1 MNHLKYIVIFLIIL
15 SIALAYSFV
24 YSAKYNVEK
33 PNDLNKEKQVIQIIE
48 NPLKNIKSF
57 TITAVGDCTI
67 GWDTKFGKGNRFDT
81 VIEKNNKDYGYF
93 FKLVKSIFED
103 DDITYANFEGTLTNE
118 TTKVEKAFNFKAS
131 PDFVKVLKE
140 GNIEVVGLANNHSYD
155 YGTQGLLDTK
165 ETLEK
170 NKIDYFGGTEY
181 LIKEVKGL
189 KIGFFGL
196 IDIPGRKY
204 KEIDKAI
211 KYLKDNNCDLIIAAM
226 HWGIEKDYNQSD
238 EQIKEGH
245 YLIDNGVDLVIGT
258 HPHVIQGI
266 EEYDGSVIAHSLGN
280 FCFDDIYTKAS
291 GKNPLVTLS
300 ENNRHGLILE
310 LTIEGGKIL
319 KWREQ
324 VVYISKGDRLLLVE
338 NDEMIERY
346 NHALVNSGAD
356 VDAYIQMR
364 EELLKK
370 WSDERKA
377 NRSLTWYIKRMRPM
391 YLQILRNARKNSEL
405 YKENILN
412 FIAND

>member
-81 VIEKNNKDYGYF
+81 VFEKNNKDYGYF

-266 EEYDGSVIAHSLGN
+266 EKYNGKYIIYSLANFSFGGNANPKDKDTFIYRQTFTFVNNKLLVDDNIEVIPASVSST
-280 FCFDDIYTKAS
+280 TK
-291 GKNPLVTLS
+291 
-300 ENNRHGLILE
+300 NNNYQPMVIHGE
-310 LTIEGGKIL
+310 RRNKIL
-319 KWREQ
+319 NK
-324 VVYISKGDRLLLVE
+324 I
-338 NDEMIERY
+338 N
-346 NHALVNSGAD
+346 
-356 VDAYIQMR
+356 
-364 EELLKK
+364 
-370 WSDERKA
+370 
-377 NRSLTWYIKRMRPM
+377 
-391 YLQILRNARKNSEL
+391 KNS
-405 YKENILN
+405 NIE
-412 FIAND
+412 FK